1 MTPECCQALTML
13 QRGQNDFQDLLDV
26 GAGLAHSCELC
37 GSVACCSSVALMGW
51 LLCMPDSSSRARR
64 RLIRAGSSLVL
75 RCAIDTPAQFQMA
88 LCWKRCCTAAG
99 SVCKTDVHA
108 TAGSGAMSYS
118 RKCSNCA
125 AMLLS
130 TVLQCLL
137 CTQRRPSGFA
147 GVLSGLHD
155 LHGADICIA
164 VCLLVACSAAG
175 HALLAHQGTCLKL
188 SRKDGSAGHLSWA
201 SSTQTLP

>member
-1 MTPECCQALTML
+1 MWE
-13 QRGQNDFQDLLDV
+13 
-26 GAGLAHSCELC
+26 LAWRIPVSY
-37 GSVACCSSVALMGW
+37 VAAWHAAVVVALMGW
-51 LLCMPDSSSRARR
+51 LLCMPNSSSRARR
-64 RLIRAGSSLVL
+64 RLIKPGSSLVL
-75 RCAIDTPAQFQMA
+75 RCAMHSSR
-88 LCWKRCCTAAG
+88 LC
-99 SVCKTDVHA
+99 VQD
-108 TAGSGAMSYS
+108 GSGAMSYC

-155 LHGADICIA
+155 LHGADISIV

-201 SSTQTLP
+201 STTQTLP